1 MGSVRRGSGC
11 TYSGGLA
18 APGRLTDCPSA
29 SARSRVYRLPKSSRR
44 IRHHIPGNPR
54 IKKPDSLGEHNPQAK
69 VPVLVDH
76 ASGMT
81 IPESDTILRFIV
93 DKYAECVPL
102 LSLCVCGVKPVMLAP
117 CFF

>member
-1 MGSVRRGSGC
+1 M
-11 TYSGGLA
+11 
-18 APGRLTDCPSA
+18 PQA
-29 SARSRVYRLPKSSRR
+29 SARSRQTPRSHSSTEPPP
-44 IRHHIPGNPR
+44 ITNTPVDNNHHR

-93 DKYAECVPL
+93 DKYAECVVWR
-102 LSLCVCGVKPVMLAP
+102 VCLFVTI
-117 CFF
+117 